1 MPPQDDS
8 NPGDLDWQ
16 DGQPISRRFGDVY
29 FSRSSGIAEASHVFL
44 DGNRLRDRWAAL
56 APGSSFVVGETGF
69 GTGLNFLCAWALWEE
84 TAPRDARLHFV
95 SLEAYPLARADLA
108 RALALWPEL
117 DAFRAHLEGAW
128 DAFAPGWHRLAFASG
143 RVLLT
148 LVVGDAATALPR
160 LDAAVDAWF
169 LDGFAPA
176 RNPDM
181 WSPAL
186 LAQVARLARPG
197 ATFATYTAAGEVRR
211 GLEAAGFAVSKATGF
226 GRKREMLAGTLER
239 PPPGAWHAPWFARPA
254 PHAAERRAV
263 VVGAG
268 PAGAATAASLA
279 ARGWTIEVIERRGAT
294 RPIEATRHQGVL
306 YAHPSPHPTA
316 LNELA
321 LAGLQH
327 SSRLLRA
334 GRVPDP
340 LDQDL
345 CGVLQLAYDEH
356 ESARQAGVA
365 ALGLP
370 HALVQQLD
378 RANASEIAG
387 IEVPHD
393 GLFFPAAGWVHP
405 PALCAALL
413 DHPAIRVVAASD
425 ATFLERGGAQWTVR
439 DARSILAQAPVV
451 VIAAGAESARFAQTR
466 HLPLRAI
473 RGQITLLPATPGSD
487 ALRTVLCG
495 EGYVAPARG
504 GFHSLGATHK
514 FRDRATD
521 VRAAEHSENLA
532 RLERLAPALHRAV
545 GAARLD
551 AEALS
556 GLAGLRCSSPDYLPL
571 VGPIVDASEFVRT
584 YAALARDATLQLVSP
599 APWLD
604 GLYANTAHGSR
615 GLITAPLAG
624 ELLAAYLDGE
634 PLPLPG
640 PVATALHP
648 SRFLLRALVR
658 RRVALDAST

>member
-1 MPPQDDS
+1 VPPHDDP

-16 DGQPISRRFGDVY
+16 DGQPVSRRFGDVY
-29 FSRSSGIAEASHVFL
+29 FSRSSGMTETRHVFI
-44 DGNRLRDRWAAL
+44 DGNRLRERWAAL

-95 SLEAYPLARADLA
+95 SVEAYPLARADLA

-117 DAFRAHLEGAW
+117 DRFRTALEPAW
-128 DAFAPGWHRLAFASG
+128 EPFAPGWHRLAFASG
-143 RVLLT
+143 RVRLT

-176 RNPDM
+176 RNPDL
-181 WSPAL
+181 WSPAVF
-186 LAQVARLARPG
+186 AQVARLARPG

-211 GLEAAGFAVSKATGF
+211 GLEAAGFAVRKTTGF

-239 PPPGAWHAPWFARPA
+239 PPVRAWRAPWFARPA
-254 PHAAERRAV
+254 PHAAERRAL

-279 ARGWTIEVIERRGAT
+279 ARGWRIEVVERRGAA
-294 RPIEATRHQGVL
+294 RPIAAAQHQGIL

-316 LNELA
+316 LNELS
-321 LAGLQH
+321 LTGLQY
-327 SSRLLRA
+327 SARLLRA
-334 GRVPDP
+334 GLVPNP
-340 LDQDL
+340 QDREL

-356 ESARQAGVA
+356 EAKRQAGVA

-370 HALVQQLD
+370 RTLVQD
-378 RANASEIAG
+378 VNRAAASAAAG
-387 IEVPHD
+387 IEVPHG
-393 GLFFPAAGWVHP
+393 GLYFPAAGWVHP

-413 DHPAIRVVAASD
+413 DHPAIRRQDARNVVS
-425 ATFLERGGAQWTVR
+425 LEHSEGQWTVR
-439 DARSILAQAPVV
+439 DAHSLLGRAPVV
-451 VIAAGAESARFAQTR
+451 VIAGGADSAHFAQTR
-466 HLPLRAI
+466 HLPLRTI
-473 RGQITLLPATPGSD
+473 RGQITLLPATPAST

-495 EGYVAPARG
+495 EGYIAPVRG
-504 GFHSLGATHK
+504 GVHSLGATHK

-521 VRAAEHSENLA
+521 VRAAEHVENLA
-532 RLERLAPALHRAV
+532 RLGRLAPALHAAL
-545 GAARLD
+545 GAEQLD
-551 AEALS
+551 TEALS
-556 GLAGLRCSSPDYLPL
+556 GLAGLRCSSPDYLPV
-571 VGPIVDASEFVRT
+571 VGPLVDAGEFVRT
-584 YAALARDATLQLVSP
+584 YAALARDATLALESS

-624 ELLAAYLDGE
+624 ELLAAFLDGE
-634 PLPLPG
+634 PSPLPS
-640 PVATALHP
+640 PVVAALHP
-648 SRFLLRALVR
+648 SRFLLRALIR
-658 RRVALDAST
+658 RRVPPDAST